1 MSIPKNERD
10 VLAFALRY
18 ALPRRTGVART
29 VCEYIAQ
36 QIPRMDDIDKQDM
49 IEEVHGLFKSC
60 ADDYARTY
68 ATNLLRDLEKS
79 QTKER

>member
-36 QIPRMDDIDKQDM
+36 QIPRMDDVDKQDM
-49 IEEVHGLFKSC
+49 KEEVHGLFKSC
-60 ADDYARTY
+60 ADDYARIC
-68 ATNLLRDLEKS
+68 AMNLLKDLEKS
-79 QTKER
+79 RIKER